1 MLQISPINCYNY
13 RKDFTKKPKLIVKV
27 EKTAEAEKS
36 KERRK

>member
-1 MLQISPINCYNY
+1 MLQIPPINCYSY

-27 EKTAEAEKS
+27 EKTAEAEKT